1 MIPQPRFTGDLSMLK
16 THAFGHRSMTWW
28 GVIAYFLIEGTAFA
42 MAIAAYFFLMN
53 MEQGW
58 PPPDTPPPR
67 PVAGT
72 LFTLLLLASEIP
84 NTMLKHAAEKGQL
97 RKVRRLL
104 LLMVGLAVAMLALRA
119 FEFAS
124 LNVWWSDNAYGSIVW
139 ALLLLHSAHFATDW
153 VDTAVLAGVM
163 HTRHGQEGRRFVDV
177 AENAMYWRFVWL
189 TWLPIYVM
197 IYWIP
202 RWAS

>member
-1 MIPQPRFTGDLSMLK
+1 MIPQPRFTGDLSTLK

-28 GVIAYFLIEGTAFA
+28 GVIAFFLIEGTAFA

-53 MEQGW
+53 LEQVW
-58 PPPDTPPPR
+58 PPPDIRPPGLI
-67 PVAGT
+67 AGT
-72 LFTLLLLASEIP
+72 LFTLVILLSEIP
-84 NTMLKHAAEKGQL
+84 NTIIKRAAEKGRL
-97 RKVRRLL
+97 RKVRWLL
-104 LLMVGLAVAMLALRA
+104 LVMVGLAVFMLVLRG

-139 ALLLLHSAHFATDW
+139 ALLLLHTVHFATDW
-153 VDTAVLAGVM
+153 VDTVVLAGVM
-163 HTRHGQEGRRFVDV
+163 HTRHSQEGRKFVDV

-202 RWAS
+202 RWVS